1 MAVNFRLAY
10 TNGIQY
16 TDLFPKTTVDAI
28 TATNIFY
35 TTQLVVPAT
44 TDMVQTIPVET
55 SDEMLQSVF
64 RVYLVS
70 TGTQAEQDYSTITQ
84 AQIVSGGLEITRLYD
99 KPQDSI
105 TIQLVFYGN
114 VDQ

>member
-28 TATNIFY
+28 TATNVFY
-35 TTQLVVPAT
+35 TTQLVVPPT
-44 TDMVQTIPVET
+44 TEMAQTIPLET
-55 SDEMLQSVF
+55 TNEMLESMF

-84 AQIVSGGLEITRLYD
+84 VQLIGGGLTIIRLYD